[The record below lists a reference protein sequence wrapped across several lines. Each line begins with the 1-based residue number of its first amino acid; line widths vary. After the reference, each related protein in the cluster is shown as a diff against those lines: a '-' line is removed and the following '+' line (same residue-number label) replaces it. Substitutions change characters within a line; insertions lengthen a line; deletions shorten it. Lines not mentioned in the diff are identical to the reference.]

1 MFLSLRCSLVA
12 LSSSFASSNH
22 EWGQCLGEDHC
33 QYAGVASLLQSRHGI
48 ERGTLPEDFSSSAQS
63 PVALVLQS
71 QERHQSF
78 ADATDNACV
87 PGGGCIAGVMPSTR
101 GVCVARAPGRNDCW
115 DICNLA
121 HDPKDYVTGNAM
133 LDVTVQDAVK
143 VIRDGKVRS
152 VSCLADN
159 PYEADRQPPTG
170 LDIPEDVR
178 AEVHDAP
185 QMEKAHPVP
194 QMPEPVQI
202 KGPGGTHD
210 ASQVE
215 KPAGEAPQT
224 AQQDPQADIVEQLAN
239 TAALDEA
246 GYKKV
251 AALNSHS
258 AMEAYIRRVVS
269 NTGCRVADES
279 KLEGVVAYYDGE
291 SATQSY
297 SNLEAEIYKA
307 CTGTGTWL
315 TSKYSKEI
323 MLGPDGMPP
332 GSSLG
337 STAPITEQGF
347 QEVVLLKDDLQILKY
362 ARRVVSMLHGWVV
375 DESGLHGLLP
385 FFTGEKSVQTLGAL
399 ILEIETAMTR
409 PDSWVMKAPDSTRD
423 LSLLESS
430 SNSSADE
437 EVIPATPLDTEGEVS
452 KRLADISAR
461 AGKGATVF
469 EECPIDDLEELNM
482 LNHTA
487 WAVPLDEPGYE
498 AIAQLASDCAMMQ
511 FAIRV
516 IEGLHCHVLDESG
529 LKGMVPYY
537 SGTQGTQDLHQLRT
551 ELHGVC
557 SMEGKWLVPDVKYWA
572 GQTVISSQENVDESE
587 VDDVPDG
594 ETSAIEE
601 MAQSVRG
608 SARSVQGGET
618 EDRREE
624 ALTDTGSFVD
634 IADVRASNHK
644 TKTLKEE
651 ATGLWKDPFPPSQ
664 PVALLAQK
672 DARRHSNK
680 AWRRSFMCRTLK
692 LFCPPTKKAK
702 AK

>member
-1 MFLSLRCSLVA
+1 
-12 LSSSFASSNH
+12 
-22 EWGQCLGEDHC
+22 
-33 QYAGVASLLQSRHGI
+33 
-48 ERGTLPEDFSSSAQS
+48 
-63 PVALVLQS
+63 
-71 QERHQSF
+71 
-78 ADATDNACV
+78 
-87 PGGGCIAGVMPSTR
+87 
-101 GVCVARAPGRNDCW
+101 
-115 DICNLA
+115 LA

-159 PYEADRQPPTG
+159 PHEADRQPPTG

-178 AEVHDAP
+178 AEANDEP
-185 QMEKAHPVP
+185 QMDKDVRAEAHPVP
-194 QMPEPVQI
+194 QMPEPVQM

-215 KPAGEAPQT
+215 KPAGAAPQT
-224 AQQDPQADIVEQLAN
+224 AQQDPQADVVEQLAN

-251 AALNSHS
+251 AALNSRS

-279 KLEGVVAYYDGE
+279 KLQGVVAYYDGE

-323 MLGPDGMPP
+323 MVGPDGMPP

-347 QEVVLLKDDLQILKY
+347 QEVVRLKDDLQILKY

-601 MAQSVRG
+601 MARSVRG

-651 ATGLWKDPFPPSQ
+651 ATGSWKDPFPPSQ
-664 PVALLAQK
+664 PIALLAEK

>member
-1 MFLSLRCSLVA
+1 L
-12 LSSSFASSNH
+12 
-22 EWGQCLGEDHC
+22 
-33 QYAGVASLLQSRHGI
+33 
-48 ERGTLPEDFSSSAQS
+48 S

-159 PYEADRQPPTG
+159 PHEADRQPPTG

-178 AEVHDAP
+178 AEANDEPQMEKEPAQMKGPGGTRDASQVEKPAGAAPQTTQQDVRAEAHDAP
-185 QMEKAHPVP
+185 QMEKDVRAEAHPVP
-194 QMPEPVQI
+194 QMPEPVQM

-215 KPAGEAPQT
+215 KPAGAAPQT
-224 AQQDPQADIVEQLAN
+224 AQQDPQADVVEQLAN

-251 AALNSHS
+251 AALNSRS

-279 KLEGVVAYYDGE
+279 KLQGVVAYYDGE

-323 MLGPDGMPP
+323 MVGPDGMPP

-347 QEVVLLKDDLQILKY
+347 QEVVRLKDDLQILKY

-608 SARSVQGGET
+608 SAQSVRGGET

-624 ALTDTGSFVD
+624 AFTDTGSFVD

-651 ATGLWKDPFPPSQ
+651 ATGSWKDPFPPSQ
-664 PVALLAQK
+664 PIALLAEK